1 MSDQEED
8 FTDETIEEQVEELE
22 EVLNHVRIP
31 PRTYEITMK
40 TFSVSKPKERETFRH
55 YGLLGLNPGFVLVQ
69 NTEGSMVFASQWEN
83 VYHVRAVSDAT
94 VVSLAHH

>member
-8 FTDETIEEQVEELE
+8 FTDETVEEQIEELE
-22 EVLNHVRIP
+22 EVLDHVRIP

-40 TFSVSKPKERETFRH
+40 AFSLSNPKEREAFRH

-69 NTEGSMVFASQWEN
+69 NTEGSMVKLSGT
-83 VYHVRAVSDAT
+83 VR
-94 VVSLAHH
+94 